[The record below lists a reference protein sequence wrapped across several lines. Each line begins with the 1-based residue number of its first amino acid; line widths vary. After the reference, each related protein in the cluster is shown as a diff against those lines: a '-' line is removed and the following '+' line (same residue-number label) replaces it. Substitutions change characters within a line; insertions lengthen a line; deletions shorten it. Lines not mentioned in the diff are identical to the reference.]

1 MDHIRAS
8 LSEDLSLSTL
18 ATLAGVSR
26 YHFHRIFK
34 AVAGETIASFTRRAR
49 LERAVYLMRGAPHRE
64 LTSIALEVGFGTPS
78 DFSRVFRSA
87 YGCAPSKW
95 DRKSRLDG
103 DTRFEEAMADGEAPA
118 MHPRIVD
125 RPACRLI
132 YVRVRDPWSSDGLRN
147 GYARLRG
154 WFEAHALLEP
164 NVELLGVS
172 WDNEKA
178 TPLDRLHYDLGIT
191 VPDRIAAEE
200 GFGVHE
206 FPAVRAVEVHCSC
219 LRDTA
224 YAWDYLYETWLP
236 NSAFEPAE
244 MPALKRFRRL
254 PMQWDREAWN
264 VDCSIALR
272 PSTQAR

>member
-1 MDHIRAS
+1 MDHIRGN
-8 LSEDLSLSTL
+8 LSEDLSLAAL
-18 ATLAGVSR
+18 ATMAGVSR

-34 AVAGETIASFTRRAR
+34 AVAGETIASFTRRAK

-78 DFSRVFRSA
+78 DFSRVFKSV

-103 DTRFEEAMADGEAPA
+103 DTRFEEALAATEAPT

-132 YVRVRDPWSSDGLRN
+132 YVRVRDPWSEHGLRD
-147 GYARLRG
+147 GYARLRA
-154 WFEAHALLEP
+154 WFETHDLIDP
-164 NVELLGVS
+164 SSQLLGAS
-172 WDNEKA
+172 WDSEKA

-191 VPDRIAAEE
+191 VQDRIAPEE

-206 FPAVRAVEVHCSC
+206 FPAVRAVEVHCAC

-236 NSAFEPAE
+236 DSTFEPAE
-244 MPALKRFRRL
+244 MPALKRFRQL
-254 PMQWDREAWN
+254 PAHFGPSAWN

-272 PSTQAR
+272 PVRG